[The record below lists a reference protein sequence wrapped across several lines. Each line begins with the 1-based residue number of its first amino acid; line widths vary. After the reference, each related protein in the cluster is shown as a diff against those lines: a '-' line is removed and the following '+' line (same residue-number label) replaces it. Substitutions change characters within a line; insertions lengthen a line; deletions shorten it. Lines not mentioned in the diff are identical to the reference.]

1 MSEAKEKK
9 QQKKNF
15 GAIGNFAP
23 FIGLVV
29 VVIIFTVLTGG
40 RLLSVTNLQN
50 MSNQMVVTALVAIG
64 AVFVFGVGN
73 FDMSLGGGVLFS
85 AVLGAMAAV
94 RTGNIFVALIVCLL
108 VSAVLAVV
116 KGLFSAYVEVPFF
129 IFTIVLGSVISSVV
143 LVIMGSETT
152 VYLSNA
158 VKEIPTLNFTQMSIV
173 NVVCLLAYYLACLFL
188 FNYTPIGSQAK
199 MMGGNRASAQQSG
212 IDLKKMQVLTFLISS
227 VGIALA
233 AFILILRTRTISSAT
248 AGSTGTD
255 VLIALVVGGMPVSGG
270 PKSKISAG
278 LLGAL
283 IVTVLNSGLTMM
295 NLSTATIQTVR
306 GLVFIIVV
314 FVASFS
320 YRGKLLPR

>member
-9 QQKKNF
+9 QQKMDW
-15 GAIGNFAP
+15 GAISKFAP
-23 FIGLVV
+23 FIGLVL
-29 VVIIFTVLTGG
+29 VVIIFTVLTKGAI
-40 RLLSVTNLQN
+40 LSVTNLQN
-50 MSNQMVVTALVAIG
+50 MSNQVVITALVAIG

-108 VSAVLAVV
+108 ISAALAVV

-152 VYLSNA
+152 IYLNNA

-173 NVVCLLAYYLACLFL
+173 NVVCLVAYYLACLFL

-199 MMGGNRASAQQSG
+199 MMGGNRVSAQQSG

-227 VGIALA
+227 IGIALA
-233 AFILILRTRTISSAT
+233 AFILILRTRTISAQT

-278 LLGAL
+278 LVGAM
-283 IVTVLNSGLTMM
+283 IVTILNNGLTMM
-295 NLSTATIQTVR
+295 GLSTAAIQTVR
-306 GLVFIIVV
+306 GLVFIVVV